1 MPPVVRTELA
11 PGIVSYENVM
21 QDSPAALIADIEKL
35 VDLNQLKWS
44 PAMTSNSQEKP
55 DGGNHNASVRDVDTM
70 SLPSFDAQPG
80 MRGTGGVWE
89 ALSDRLDNIIYPIL
103 NDYKATQSAPF
114 SKNNEGW
121 QLLRY
126 GPGHH
131 FKAHY
136 DASPA
141 WPRSVSLSF
150 YLNED
155 FTGGEIEF
163 TRFGL
168 KVQPKANQAV
178 VFPANYPYMHQVHPV
193 LQGTRYTVV
202 GWFV

>member
-1 MPPVVRTELA
+1 MSHVTRTELA
-11 PGIVSYENVM
+11 PGIVSYQNVM

-35 VDLNQLKWS
+35 VELNQLHWA
-44 PAMTSNSQEKP
+44 PARTSDNEHEKT
-55 DGGNHNASVRDVDTM
+55 DGVQNASVRDVDVM

-80 MRGTGGVWE
+80 LRGTGGVWE
-89 ALSDRLDNIIYPIL
+89 ALSDRLDAIIYPIL
-103 NDYKATQSAPF
+103 NDYRATQSAPF

-131 FKAHY
+131 FRAHY

-150 YLNED
+150 YLNDE

-168 KVQPKANQAV
+168 KIQPKANQAV

-193 LQGTRYTVV
+193 QAGVRYTVV